1 MATSSV
7 TAHYR
12 GTIAGQ
18 LRHIPAM
25 NRGSWFSILGAVA
38 ALIMAWLSLPYV
50 YFTLLGVA
58 LSVLLLSGYYLVPF
72 AWWTMRRN
80 RWLFEAP
87 VDLEA
92 SDEGLQFTTAAGVRK
107 IPWAAVGYVRE
118 MKDVF
123 AVMLRSG
130 GGYAIPKSALAGDS
144 LTDFRELAAANVP
157 FRSR

>member
-7 TAHYR
+7 TAHYQ

-18 LRHIPAM
+18 LRYVPAM
-25 NRGSWFSILGAVA
+25 NRGSLFSIVGSIA
-38 ALIMAWLSLPYV
+38 ALVMAVLSLPYV
-50 YFTLLGVA
+50 YFTVFGIA

-92 SDEGLQFTTAAGVRK
+92 SETGLQFTTAAGVRN
-107 IPWAAVGYVRE
+107 IPWEAVGYVRE

-123 AVMLRSG
+123 AVMLRPG

-144 LTDFRELAAANVP
+144 LGDFRELAASHVP
-157 FRSR
+157 IRGR